1 MMGDA
6 GTLSAVLA
14 ISIST
19 AALDD
24 IAQALR
30 AAVLPLA
37 AAAAVD
43 RMVVNV
49 ADVDP
54 GTARWVRP
62 GEEEPAPLYKAVVE
76 LTVARPAFGETLDSV
91 LAALASVADRVHV
104 WRVTR
109 LPARVGADAT
119 PGGIKYLVLCAFHDD
134 LSDRAARRS
143 WDHHVPLALRI
154 HEGAS
159 RYVRSWFDAPL
170 TPATP
175 PFQGMTEL
183 YFPTRGDMERRWFGG
198 DDRRAEIVQDI
209 GHFLRGGVRL
219 YTTEHVLKDL
229 PA

>member
-1 MMGDA
+1 MAMAPG
-6 GTLSAVLA
+6 
-14 ISIST
+14 
-19 AALDD
+19 AALNDFG
-24 IAQALR
+24 AALR
-30 AAVLPLA
+30 AAVLPFA
-37 AAAAVD
+37 ATAAVN

-54 GTARWVRP
+54 GAARWVRP
-62 GEEEPAPLYKAVVE
+62 GEEEPAPPYHAIVE
-76 LTVARPAFGETLDSV
+76 LTVARQAFSETLDSV
-91 LAALASVADRVHV
+91 FAALAIVAGRVHA

-109 LPARVGADAT
+109 LPARVGADAA
-119 PGGIKYLVLCAFHDD
+119 PGGIKYFVLCTFHDD

-159 RYVRSWFDAPL
+159 RYIRSWFDAPL

-183 YFPTRGDMERRWFGG
+183 YFPTREDMERRWFGS